1 MRKAAVLALCAA
13 LAGCSLMPEYRRPD
27 PPVPA
32 RWTQPAPEA
41 GQKATGIA
49 WRDFFP
55 DARLR
60 ALIDLALEHNR
71 DLRIAV
77 ARVEEARAQFG
88 IVRADRLPGVDV
100 AVSGA
105 SARTPTSSFRTS
117 GSLPLSSKA
126 FTTQRFDVGL
136 SILSFELDF
145 WGRVKSLDGAA
156 LASYLATEE
165 ARRALRLSLVADVAN
180 AYLSLLELEQRSRL
194 ARETVDNREQMRLMV
209 TRRRDVGLAGEL
221 DVLQAGAALELARAE
236 LANLERQREA
246 AANALVLLA
255 GREPPELPPGRTLAD
270 QAIVTEL
277 APGLPSEVLLD
288 RPDVLA
294 AEHRLKAANANIGA
308 ARAAFLPRITLT
320 AGLGTASSAL
330 AGLFSSGSGAWNFQ
344 PALRLPLFDAGRT
357 RAGVDLAEA
366 RRNIAVSEYERT
378 IQQAFRE
385 VADLL
390 AARTHLAAQLQAQIA
405 TERTQAQ
412 RLSLA
417 QARYAAGIS
426 SYLEVLDAQ
435 RDAFAAAQV
444 TVQARRATLAA
455 AAQLYKALGGGQH

>member
-13 LAGCSLMPEYRRPD
+13 LAGCSLMPEYRRPE

-32 RWTQPAPEA
+32 RWAQPASEA
-41 GQKATGIA
+41 GQRATGIA

-88 IVRADRLPGVDV
+88 IVRADRLPAIDL
-100 AVSGA
+100 AASG
-105 SARTPTSSFRTS
+105 SLARTPAE
-117 GSLPLSSKA
+117 LSVSRQA
-126 FTTQRFDVGL
+126 VTGERYDVGF
-136 SILSFELDF
+136 SVPSFELDF
-145 WGRVKSLDGAA
+145 WGRVKSLDEAA
-156 LASYLATEE
+156 RASYLATEE
-165 ARRALRLSLVADVAN
+165 ARRALRLSLIADVAD
-180 AYLSLLELEQRSRL
+180 AYLALLEMEERSRL
-194 ARETVDNREQMRLMV
+194 ARATVATRERARLMV

-246 AANALVLLA
+246 AANALVLLT

-277 APGLPSEVLLD
+277 AAGVPSEVLLD

-294 AEHRLKAANANIGA
+294 AEQRLKAANADIGA
-308 ARAAFLPRITLT
+308 ARAAFLPRISLT
-320 AGLGTASSAL
+320 AGLGTASGAL
-330 AGLFSSGSGAWNFQ
+330 AGLFAAGSGAWSFQ
-344 PALRLPLFDAGRT
+344 PVLRLPLFDAGRT
-357 RAGVDLAEA
+357 GAAADLAQA
-366 RRNIAVSEYERT
+366 RSLVAVAQYEKT

-390 AARTHLAAQLQAQIA
+390 AARTHLAAQLQAGIA
-405 TERTQAQ
+405 AQQTQAQ

-417 QARYAAGIS
+417 QSRYAAGIS

-435 RDAFAAAQV
+435 RDAFAAEQA

-455 AAQLYKALGGGQH
+455 AARLYEALGGGQH

>member
-13 LAGCSLMPEYRRPD
+13 LAGCSRMPEYRRPE

-32 RWTQPAPEA
+32 RWAQPASEA
-41 GQKATGIA
+41 GQRATGIA

-71 DLRIAV
+71 DLRIAL

-88 IVRADRLPGVDV
+88 IVRADRLPTLDL
-100 AVSGA
+100 AASG
-105 SARTPTSSFRTS
+105 SLARTPAEL
-117 GSLPLSSKA
+117 SLSRQA
-126 FTTQRFDVGL
+126 ATGERYDVGL
-136 SILSFELDF
+136 SVPSFELDF
-145 WGRVKSLDGAA
+145 WGRVKSLDEAA
-156 LASYLATEE
+156 RASYLATEE
-165 ARRALRLSLVADVAN
+165 ARRALRLSLIADVAD
-180 AYLSLLELEQRSRL
+180 AYLALLEMEERARL
-194 ARETVDNREQMRLMV
+194 ARATVATRERARLMV

-236 LANLERQREA
+236 LADLERQREA
-246 AANALVLLA
+246 AANALVLLT

-277 APGLPSEVLLD
+277 AAGVPSEVLLD

-294 AEHRLKAANANIGA
+294 AEQRLKAANADIGA
-308 ARAAFLPRITLT
+308 ARAAFLPRISLT
-320 AGLGTASSAL
+320 AGLGTASGAL
-330 AGLFSSGSGAWNFQ
+330 AGLFAAGSGAWSFQ
-344 PALRLPLFDAGRT
+344 PVLRLPLFDAGRT
-357 RAGVDLAEA
+357 GAAADLAQA
-366 RRNIAVSEYERT
+366 RRLVAVAQYEKT

-390 AARTHLAAQLQAQIA
+390 AARTHLAAQLQARIA
-405 TERTQAQ
+405 AQRTQAQ

-417 QARYAAGIS
+417 QSRYAAGIS

-435 RDAFAAAQV
+435 RDAFAAEQA

-455 AAQLYKALGGGQH
+455 AVRLYEALGGGQH